1 MAIFFTAQYERMHL
15 LYRNSLFLLFLSSTP
30 LFVGT
35 NYCTWLLDPA
45 QNFPVFQRC
54 PLLWLTPP
62 QSAENKLTAYFL
74 NNYNIMGDKLF
85 LNVLAPNFNINLK
98 FNMWN
103 YKIAM
108 ATFLMLQCQYG
119 FKGLKCY
126 EWRCQGIKRHFRKP
140 KRMTEHIT
148 KNSNKYFVEKFRDL
162 RTFLKF

>member
-1 MAIFFTAQYERMHL
+1 M
-15 LYRNSLFLLFLSSTP
+15 
-30 LFVGT
+30 

-98 FNMWN
+98 FNMTVKLQNCHGNVPYVAVPIWFQRF
-103 YKIAM
+103 K
-108 ATFLMLQCQYG
+108 ML
-119 FKGLKCY
+119 
-126 EWRCQGIKRHFRKP
+126 
-140 KRMTEHIT
+140 
-148 KNSNKYFVEKFRDL
+148 
-162 RTFLKF
+162 